1 VHLETGALMMQ
12 RAGSP
17 ILLCTATVIVAR
29 VLVTAPHFGA
39 DSSALRSISGLAH
52 L

>member
-1 VHLETGALMMQ
+1 VHLETGALMLQ
-12 RAGSP
+12 RAA
-17 ILLCTATVIVAR
+17 TADSLVHGDCHCAG